1 MLSNHAGKG
10 QHTFVNY
17 IKMITEALVELDDK
31 SILKVWDI
39 NNIQIENMTFIPSAK
54 VIKVIL
60 IK

>member
-1 MLSNHAGKG
+1 
-10 QHTFVNY
+10 
-17 IKMITEALVELDDK
+17 MITEALVELDNK
-31 SILKVWDI
+31 SIQKVWDI